1 MKPKNFIL
9 TAAAS
14 IFTYGALVTVGPASA
29 APTLPLP
36 PPSLQSVRLT
46 SEHVVRPGVETQIS
60 IQTSPRAVCSL
71 HPERQSDALHRHRL
85 DADELGIVR
94 VFARPRADM
103 RQAMKL
109 TFDCTRE
116 DGSRATY
123 TSAVRADSRA
133 PLTDTRSTRLA
144 VAGTA
149 RPPLGAGATTLSDK
163 ELVAR
168 GFPRRPDKLKA
179 PGAYAKWTYI
189 VSHMFTAVTP
199 RKVRRPDVSFA
210 PVSPLA
216 PRRPGRS
223 SAKPVFDYN
232 SSIWSGAVVSNPQ
245 VRFYQIQDDWLT
257 PSAGPVP
264 PSIGYAAVAV
274 WAGLDNAGNDLVQT
288 GTDSE
293 SWDFYGAFGTEITFT
308 NYWAWIESLP
318 DVPYGLPNFP
328 VSPGDSISVDIFL
341 ADQYGNTT
349 LSGGDL
355 TPSDDS
361 VWFMIYNLTT
371 GNSYWGTL
379 PRPPA
384 FSGSTAEFVLERP
397 SSYDTGVPFALANF
411 GIVGAHDC
419 YFADTWFGYSSLDYN
434 GTPPYPFS
442 LDNLTMFNG
451 SNTLASSFT
460 YANLSGAP
468 GGGNELWVWQNY
480 L

>member
-1 MKPKNFIL
+1 MP
-9 TAAAS
+9 AAGIAH
-14 IFTYGALVTVGPASA
+14 
-29 APTLPLP
+29 LPLG
-36 PPSLQSVRLT
+36 PS
-46 SEHVVRPGVETQIS
+46 
-60 IQTSPRAVCSL
+60 
-71 HPERQSDALHRHRL
+71 AL
-85 DADELGIVR
+85 
-94 VFARPRADM
+94 
-103 RQAMKL
+103 
-109 TFDCTRE
+109 
-116 DGSRATY
+116 
-123 TSAVRADSRA
+123 
-133 PLTDTRSTRLA
+133 
-144 VAGTA
+144 
-149 RPPLGAGATTLSDK
+149 TLSDR

-168 GFPRRPDKLKA
+168 GFPRRPDKIKA

-189 VSHMFTAVTP
+189 VSHTFTAVAP
-199 RKVRRPDVSFA
+199 RKVRRGDVSFA
-210 PVSPLA
+210 PVSLVPQ
-216 PRRPGRS
+216 RRAAAS
-223 SAKPVFDYN
+223 SAKSVFDYN

-245 VRFYQIQDDWLT
+245 VRFYEIQDDWMT

-293 SWDFYGAFGTEITFT
+293 SWDFYDGFGTEVTFT

-318 DVPYGLPNFP
+318 DAPYALPNFP

-341 ADQYGNTT
+341 ADQTGNTT

-397 SSYDTGVPFALANF
+397 SSYDTGVPFALADF
-411 GIVGAHDC
+411 GVVGAHDC
-419 YFADTWFGYSSLDYN
+419 YFADTWFGFSSLDYN
-434 GTPPYPFS
+434 GSPPYPFS
-442 LDNLTMFNG
+442 LDNLTMLDG
-451 SNTLASSFT
+451 SNTLTSSFT
-460 YANLSGAP
+460 FANLSGQP